1 MKSEA
6 MRTSAEFALNESRRS
21 RDVREYIR
29 HEPVTALAMA
39 AGAGFIVR
47 GEASARPG
55 LALRAFIG
63 QIAVREAATYFVI
76 GTVADSDRARRD
88 LQNRSRIRRSA
99 A

>member
-1 MKSEA
+1 MESEA
-6 MRTSAEFALNESRRS
+6 MKTSAEFALNESRRS

-39 AGAGFIVR
+39 AVAGFIVS

-55 LALRAFIG
+55 LALLAFIG